1 VRPFSFDAL
10 RRHPDVEA
18 ANLFAADAADRLIL
32 DEAADA
38 LAASAP
44 GEVAIIGDNY
54 GALTLG
60 AAALHGAAGIR
71 VHQDALTGERAL
83 AENADRFGLP
93 DAYGSFELDAALLA
107 GARVVLLRLPK
118 SLSAL
123 DEIAEAI
130 GRFASDDVTVYAGGM
145 LKHMTRSMNDVLA
158 AHFDSVRAGLARQKA
173 RVLTAFLPG
182 SRARWSLEDREAIRD
197 PSAERAGERGTRGT
211 SAAYRDLVSRSQ
223 DPSPG
228 LDTLAGARYSTTETW
243 PRRAFH
249 DDLDLWV
256 CAHGGAFA
264 GTDIDIGTRFLLGFL
279 EQAKP
284 DAATAI
290 DLGCGT
296 GVLASVL
303 AKRRPGIRVLAA
315 DQSAAAVASARAT
328 AAANGVADR
337 VTVVRDDALSTRPDA
352 SAELILLNP
361 PFHLGSSVHAGAGL
375 KLIEDAGR
383 VLAPGGELWTVFNSH
398 LAYQSALRRV
408 VGPTRQVGRNAKF
421 TVTVSTKSE
430 GAAPRE

>member
-10 RRHPDVEA
+10 RRHPDVETP
-18 ANLFAADAADRLIL
+18 NLFAADAADRLIL

-38 LAASAP
+38 LAASEP
-44 GEVAIIGDNY
+44 GDVVVIGDNY

-60 AAALHGAAGIR
+60 AAALHDVTGIR

-83 AENADRFGLP
+83 AENARRLGGS
-93 DAYGSFELDAALLA
+93 DAYASHDLDVALLT
-107 GARVVLLRLPK
+107 GARIVLLRLPK

-130 GRFASDDVTVYAGGM
+130 ARLAADDVTVYAGGM

-173 RVLTAFLPG
+173 RVLTASLPA
-182 SRARWSLEDREAIRD
+182 SRY
-197 PSAERAGERGTRGT
+197 GRGRPTRPPT
-211 SAAYRDLVSRSQ
+211 SV
-223 DPSPG
+223 
-228 LDTLAGARYSTTETW
+228 DTRSTTEGW
-243 PRRAFH
+243 PHRQFH
-249 DDLDLWV
+249 ADLDLWV
-256 CAHGGAFA
+256 YAHGGTFA

-279 EQAKP
+279 DQAKP

-290 DLGCGT
+290 DLGCGS
-296 GVLASVL
+296 GVLASML

-328 AAANGVADR
+328 AEANGVADR
-337 VTVVRDDALSTRPDA
+337 ITVVRDDALSTRPDA

-361 PFHLGSSVHAGAGL
+361 PFHVGSSVHAGAGL

-398 LAYQSALRRV
+398 LAYQSTLRRV

-421 TVTVSTKSE
+421 TVIVTTKSQ

>member
-1 VRPFSFDAL
+1 
-10 RRHPDVEA
+10 
-18 ANLFAADAADRLIL
+18 
-32 DEAADA
+32 
-38 LAASAP
+38 
-44 GEVAIIGDNY
+44 
-54 GALTLG
+54 
-60 AAALHGAAGIR
+60 

-83 AENADRFGLP
+83 AENARRLGGS
-93 DAYGSFELDAALLA
+93 DAYASHDLDVALLT
-107 GARVVLLRLPK
+107 GARIVLLRLPK

-130 GRFASDDVTVYAGGM
+130 ARLAADDVTVYAGGM
-145 LKHMTRSMNDVLA
+145 LKHMTRSMNEVLS

-173 RVLTAFLPG
+173 RVLTASLPE
-182 SRARWSLEDREAIRD
+182 SRYGRGRPTRPPTSVDARS
-197 PSAERAGERGTRGT
+197 T
-211 SAAYRDLVSRSQ
+211 
-223 DPSPG
+223 
-228 LDTLAGARYSTTETW
+228 AGAR
-243 PRRAFH
+243 PRRRFH
-249 DDLDLWV
+249 ADLDLWV
-256 CAHGGAFA
+256 YAHGGTFA

-279 EQAKP
+279 DQTKP

-290 DLGCGT
+290 DLGCGS
-296 GVLASVL
+296 GVLASML

-328 AAANGVADR
+328 AEANGVADR

-361 PFHLGSSVHAGAGL
+361 PFHVGSSVHAGAGL

-398 LAYQSALRRV
+398 LAYQSTLRRV

>member
-1 VRPFSFDAL
+1 
-10 RRHPDVEA
+10 
-18 ANLFAADAADRLIL
+18 
-32 DEAADA
+32 
-38 LAASAP
+38 
-44 GEVAIIGDNY
+44 
-54 GALTLG
+54 
-60 AAALHGAAGIR
+60 
-71 VHQDALTGERAL
+71 
-83 AENADRFGLP
+83 
-93 DAYGSFELDAALLA
+93 
-107 GARVVLLRLPK
+107 
-118 SLSAL
+118 
-123 DEIAEAI
+123 
-130 GRFASDDVTVYAGGM
+130 M

-173 RVLTAFLPG
+173 RVLTASLPG
-182 SRARWSLEDREAIRD
+182 SRYGRGRPTRPPTSVDAR
-197 PSAERAGERGTRGT
+197 
-211 SAAYRDLVSRSQ
+211 
-223 DPSPG
+223 
-228 LDTLAGARYSTTETW
+228 STTEAW
-243 PRRAFH
+243 PHREFH
-249 DDLDLWV
+249 ADLDLWV

-337 VTVVRDDALSTRPDA
+337 VTVERDDALSTRPNA